1 MSAPTILMQLASVG
15 FTQTASPN
23 RIDIR
28 LAESQ
33 HRAPFTFH
41 YLLPRHSIASLRRTK
56 CAAEIESELDCTKF
70 LAVAS
75 LWPQRLGLSASGLHR

>member
-1 MSAPTILMQLASVG
+1 MQLASVG

-23 RIDIR
+23 RIDIC

-41 YLLPRHSIASLRRTK
+41 YLLPTPFHCIA
-56 CAAEIESELDCTKF
+56 AAHEMRSSSKLNQELQGPSPNG
-70 LAVAS
+70 V
-75 LWPQRLGLSASGLHR
+75 